1 MTRGAAWLAV
11 LALVSMGCS
20 GEVDESTDAQ
30 PLADTVSLLPPY
42 QSVPLDVVS
51 RIEGRVTWEGSVPRP
66 TSVPLSDS
74 VARVC
79 RASTIRV
86 LPVQVARGGVIESV
100 VWLDG
105 IRSGKALPASRRF
118 EIATDR
124 CRLTPVVQP
133 AIAGGI
139 LNVLSLDRLVHR
151 LQFTR
156 AGSEGTI
163 DRVEQFDAGQVVPL
177 ETVLRR
183 PGPVIVRS
191 DRFPW
196 MEASILVFD
205 HPYFAITATGGV
217 FAIDSV
223 PPGEYT
229 LVVWHPATGQ
239 RDSTITVSGGDTIQ
253 VDLVLG
259 ANGS

>member
-1 MTRGAAWLAV
+1 VTRGASWLAV
-11 LALVSMGCS
+11 LALISMGC
-20 GEVDESTDAQ
+20 GGDVDESTDGQ
-30 PLADTVSLLPPY
+30 PLADTVSLPPPY
-42 QSVPLDVVS
+42 QTVPLDVVS
-51 RIEGRVTWEGSVPRP
+51 RIEGRVTWEGPVPRP
-66 TSVPLSDS
+66 TSVSLSDS

-86 LPVQVARGGVIESV
+86 VPVQVVRGGLIESV
-100 VWLDG
+100 VWLAG
-105 IRSGKALPASRRF
+105 VRSGKSLPASRRF

-163 DRVEQFDAGQVVPL
+163 DRVEQFDAGQV
-177 ETVLRR
+177 
-183 PGPVIVRS
+183 IVRS

-205 HPYFAITATGGV
+205 HPYFAMTASGGA
-217 FAIDSV
+217 FALDSV
-223 PPGEYT
+223 PPGEYR
-229 LVVWHPATGQ
+229 LVLWHPATGE
-239 RDSTITVSGGDTIQ
+239 RDTTITVAGGDTIR

-259 ANGS
+259 ANGA